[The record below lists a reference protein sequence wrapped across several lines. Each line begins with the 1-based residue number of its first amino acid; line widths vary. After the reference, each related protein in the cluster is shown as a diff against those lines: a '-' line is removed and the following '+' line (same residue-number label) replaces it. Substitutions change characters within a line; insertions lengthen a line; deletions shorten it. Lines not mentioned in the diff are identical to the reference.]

1 MAEKTPVYKNK
12 APGAVSGAFPVTTQ
26 SLNSYWQGL
35 LDATNSGVVKIT
47 ADNNGN
53 RYAVDSSGNLVYAL
67 PGDNNIFIS
76 GRPYAMAEEVVAQL
90 STMSPGATKALEKS
104 LGLKQTGIPG
114 NAELTQRYLSEANK
128 ASVKNVSVAM
138 GKQNGTLQQFTQKP
152 LSPTD
157 QAKVSIATGDITTGA
172 RRSRSVSVT
181 QFSEGDARAILEQFY
196 ADTLGRRPDDAEVKK
211 FNALINKQARKQ
223 PSVSTTT
230 YGADGSSTTMSG
242 GAGYSAADAQMAA
255 RKMAEADP
263 EASAFLA
270 STRYMDA
277 FMNAIGSQA

>member
-1 MAEKTPVYKNK
+1 MAQTKNTGGEFHGAAKGATP
-12 APGAVSGAFPVTTQ
+12 SI
-26 SLNSYWQGL
+26 SSYWQAL
-35 LDATNSGVVKIT
+35 VDAAGTGVVKVT
-47 ADNNGN
+47 ADQNGN
-53 RYAVDSSGNLVYAL
+53 RYVIDANGQQVFTVPPRGGAFSAQAVYYTPEDA
-67 PGDNNIFIS
+67 IATIS
-76 GRPYAMAEEVVAQL
+76 TY
-90 STMSPGATKALEKS
+90 TPGATKALEKE
-104 LGLKQTGIPG
+104 LGLKPTGVPG
-114 NAELTQRYLSEANK
+114 NAALIQRYLAEANK
-128 ASVKNVSVAM
+128 ASVYNMSAVLA
-138 GKQNGTLQQFTQKP
+138 KQNGTIGSFTQKP
-152 LSPTD
+152 LD
-157 QAKVSIATGDITTGA
+157 IVGQAQMSIKTGDISGGT

-263 EASAFLA
+263 EASSFLA
-270 STRYMDA
+270 STRYLDA